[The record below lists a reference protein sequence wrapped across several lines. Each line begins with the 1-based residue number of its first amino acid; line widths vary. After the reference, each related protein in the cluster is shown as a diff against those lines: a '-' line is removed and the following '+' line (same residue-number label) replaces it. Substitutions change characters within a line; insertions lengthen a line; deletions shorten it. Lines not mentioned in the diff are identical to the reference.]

1 MNVVVSLFTC
11 VCRGMIV
18 TVQPG
23 DGSFHP
29 GSPATYSGLTVSKVA
44 VLEGHQAEQGMLDVA
59 GDTLSMMVVDGVV
72 FYRCN
77 FSGASGLVL
86 LCLCAVS

>member
-1 MNVVVSLFTC
+1 MF
-11 VCRGMIV
+11 V

-23 DGSFHP
+23 NP
-29 GSPATYSGLTVSKVA
+29 GSPATYSGLHVSLGA
-44 VLEGHQAEQGMLDVA
+44 VLERHQAEQGMLDVA
-59 GDTLSMMVVDGVV
+59 GDTPSMMVVDGVV

>member
-1 MNVVVSLFTC
+1 MF
-11 VCRGMIV
+11 V

-23 DGSFHP
+23 NP
-29 GSPATYSGLTVSKVA
+29 GSPATYSGLYVSLEA
-44 VLEGHQAEQGMLDVA
+44 VLERHQVEQGMLDVA